1 MDIKCLLLDIEG
13 TTTSIS
19 FVKDELFPYIR
30 RKLESY
36 LESNWDSL
44 EVQDDVESLRKQATE
59 DATKMGGV
67 PEIASSLET
76 PTLILS
82 SVITNINWNMDQD
95 RKMTALKQLQGHMWR
110 EGYSSGEIQ
119 GHLYEDVEG
128 ALKLWTSSGQKVYIY
143 SSGSVEAQK
152 LLFQHSVAGNLLQ
165 YFSGHFDTKIGV
177 KIESASYQEISKS
190 IGVAPDKI
198 LFLTDLPA
206 EAIAAN
212 EAGVQVKLLVRPGN
226 APLNEEILQRFGI
239 CHNFKEIQ
247 LK

>member
-1 MDIKCLLLDIEG
+1 CQNTCII
-13 TTTSIS
+13 T
-19 FVKDELFPYIR
+19 
-30 RKLESY
+30 
-36 LESNWDSL
+36 DS
-44 EVQDDVESLRKQATE
+44 QATE

-76 PTLILS
+76 PTLIQS
-82 SVITNINWNMDQD
+82 SVITNVNWNMDQD

-119 GHLYEDVEG
+119 GHLYEDVEE
-128 ALKLWTSSGQKVYIY
+128 ALKLWTSSGKKVYIY

-165 YFSGHFDTKIGV
+165 YFSGHFDTKIGL

-190 IGVAPDKI
+190 IAVAPDKI

-226 APLNEEILQRFGI
+226 APLNEETLQRFGI
-239 CHNFKEIQ
+239 CHNFKEI
-247 LK
+247 

>member
-67 PEIASSLET
+67 PEIASSFET
-76 PTLILS
+76 PTLIQS
-82 SVITNINWNMDQD
+82 SVITNVNWNMDQD

-119 GHLYEDVEG
+119 GHLYEDVQE

-165 YFSGHFDTKIGV
+165 YFSGHFDTKIGL